1 MNTLTL
7 ARNDALE
14 VNDPVPE
21 SRSRSFRRYF
31 EAISSIA
38 EKREELVDDLVNC
51 AENFERVVEDKT
63 NGSARGDFG
72 GQSSLYQCISACCVC
87 FLEACL
93 R

>member
-1 MNTLTL
+1 MM
-7 ARNDALE
+7 RQQGF
-14 VNDPVPE
+14 
-21 SRSRSFRRYF
+21 FRRYF

-72 GQSSLYQCISACCVC
+72 CQSSLYQCISELAELLSV
-87 FLEACL
+87 LKNVYDDS
-93 R
+93 